1 MTLFRRSP
9 RLLPVISALIV
20 FVATLWRSK
29 LVFLL
34 ENLALQHKWAV
45 YKQTVHRPCLR
56 PTDRLFW
63 AWRSRL
69 WPRWHEVLAFV
80 QPRTVL
86 AWPRQR
92 CRDHWRRLS
101 QQGTSGRPAIVK
113 EVRELMR
120 TMWQAN
126 ATWGA
131 PRIVGEL
138 RKLGLD
144 VATSTGEKYRPRA
157 RKSLCHCQRKE
168 KSLA

>member
-1 MTLFRRSP
+1 M
-9 RLLPVISALIV
+9 
-20 FVATLWRSK
+20 
-29 LVFLL
+29 
-34 ENLALQHKWAV
+34 

-168 KSLA
+168 KSLTRAFPLRKADSMQGAKIQGFVEERTQQWCISFCTNVEFLTLR